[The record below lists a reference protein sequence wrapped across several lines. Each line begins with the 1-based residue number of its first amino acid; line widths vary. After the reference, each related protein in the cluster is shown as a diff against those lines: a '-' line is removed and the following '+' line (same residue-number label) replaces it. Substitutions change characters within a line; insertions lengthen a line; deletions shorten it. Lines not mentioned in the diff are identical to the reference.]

1 MSYSIE
7 QFILDSGITRA
18 EVDEAKAR
26 MLERMHSICMGSRRR
41 ITRKHMKRRSW
52 HSELIGMPAP
62 PENRI
67 VASYSTSHNH
77 RYTAHHY
84 ETILWSAR

>member
-26 MLERMHSICMGSRRR
+26 MLEGLKETHN
-41 ITRKHMKRRSW
+41 KKAHEKE
-52 HSELIGMPAP
+52 ELALRTHR
-62 PENRI
+62 N
-67 VASYSTSHNH
+67 ASSS
-77 RYTAHHY
+77 
-84 ETILWSAR
+84 

>member
-26 MLERMHSICMGSRRR
+26 MLERMHMYGLKE
-41 ITRKHMKRRSW
+41 THNKKAMKRRSW

>member
-26 MLERMHSICMGSRRR
+26 MLERMHMYGLKE
-41 ITRKHMKRRSW
+41 THNKKAHEKE
-52 HSELIGMPAP
+52 ELALRTHRNASSS
-62 PENRI
+62 ENRI

>member
-26 MLERMHSICMGSRRR
+26 MLERMHMYGLKE
-41 ITRKHMKRRSW
+41 THNKKAHEKE
-52 HSELIGMPAP
+52 ELSLPDQEP
-62 PENRI
+62 TPSPR
-67 VASYSTSHNH
+67 ASC
-77 RYTAHHY
+77 R
-84 ETILWSAR
+84 LC

>member
-26 MLERMHSICMGSRRR
+26 MLERMHME
-41 ITRKHMKRRSW
+41 THNKKAHEKE
-52 HSELIGMPAP
+52 ELALRTHR
-62 PENRI
+62 N
-67 VASYSTSHNH
+67 ASSS
-77 RYTAHHY
+77 
-84 ETILWSAR
+84 

>member
-7 QFILDSGITRA
+7 QFIPDSGITRA

-26 MLERMHSICMGSRRR
+26 MLERMHMYGLKE
-41 ITRKHMKRRSW
+41 THNKKAHESW

>member
-26 MLERMHSICMGSRRR
+26 MLERMHIYGP
-41 ITRKHMKRRSW
+41 IIDNQRKDR
-52 HSELIGMPAP
+52 
-62 PENRI
+62 
-67 VASYSTSHNH
+67 
-77 RYTAHHY
+77 
-84 ETILWSAR
+84 

>member
-26 MLERMHSICMGSRRR
+26 MLERMHMYGLKE
-41 ITRKHMKRRSW
+41 THNKKAHEKE
-52 HSELIGMPAP
+52 ELALRTHRMPAP

>member
-26 MLERMHSICMGSRRR
+26 MLERMHMYGLKE
-41 ITRKHMKRRSW
+41 THNKKDMKRRSW

>member
-26 MLERMHSICMGSRRR
+26 M
-41 ITRKHMKRRSW
+41 HMYGLKET
-52 HSELIGMPAP
+52 HNKKAHEKEELALRTHR
-62 PENRI
+62 N
-67 VASYSTSHNH
+67 ASSS
-77 RYTAHHY
+77 
-84 ETILWSAR
+84 

>member
-26 MLERMHSICMGSRRR
+26 MLERMHMYRLKE
-41 ITRKHMKRRSW
+41 T
-52 HSELIGMPAP
+52 

-67 VASYSTSHNH
+67 VASYSMSHNH

>member
-26 MLERMHSICMGSRRR
+26 MLERHN
-41 ITRKHMKRRSW
+41 KKAHEKE
-52 HSELIGMPAP
+52 ELALRTHR
-62 PENRI
+62 N
-67 VASYSTSHNH
+67 ASSS
-77 RYTAHHY
+77 
-84 ETILWSAR
+84 

>member
-26 MLERMHSICMGSRRR
+26 MLERMHMYGLKE
-41 ITRKHMKRRSW
+41 THNKKAHEKE
-52 HSELIGMPAP
+52 ELALRTHRNAP

>member
-26 MLERMHSICMGSRRR
+26 MLERRR

>member
-26 MLERMHSICMGSRRR
+26 MLEGMHMYGLKE
-41 ITRKHMKRRSW
+41 THNKKAHEKE
-52 HSELIGMPAP
+52 ELALRTHR
-62 PENRI
+62 N
-67 VASYSTSHNH
+67 ASSS
-77 RYTAHHY
+77 
-84 ETILWSAR
+84 

>member
-26 MLERMHSICMGSRRR
+26 MLERMHMYGLKETHNKKAHER
-41 ITRKHMKRRSW
+41 